1 MRNLIIIGAG
11 GMGRTIYDMALENNG
26 YLKDFQ
32 IKGFIDDDIHQL
44 DRFGNYPPII
54 STILEYEPDKMIYLF
69 VLLVENH
76 DASVWNND

>member
-54 STILEYEPDKMIYLF
+54 STILDLS
-69 VLLVENH
+69 LLPKTISTSISS
-76 DASVWNND
+76 ALTWL

>member
-54 STILEYEPDKMIYLF
+54 STLIIF
-69 VLLVENH
+69 VLLLLSF
-76 DASVWNND
+76 ALFFGPLACFLL

>member
-32 IKGFIDDDIHQL
+32 IKGFIEL
-44 DRFGNYPPII
+44 FFSY
-54 STILEYEPDKMIYLF
+54 SMVILSLSSLI
-69 VLLVENH
+69 
-76 DASVWNND
+76 